1 VCVCVCYLYNNNTKK
16 KMNRCCCPPPLS
28 LQLQP
33 PHMRVLLAR
42 WPTWYKSFYTHHV
55 PPDKHFSLSLF
66 SFSFLFRYFYFF
78 FTFVYPSPFFRT
90 VMTLCVYSKMH
101 TIKKREFFFLFWND
115 EICKSRRL
123 KGLTLFEVCCVI
135 YTRDVCPHLE
145 GFKKLGGCLFFS
157 YYYIL
162 LIHSS
167 VKRRRHEWAIEKKIA
182 ESSSLSEFLNDV
194 TTEGKGEW

>member
-1 VCVCVCYLYNNNTKK
+1 MHACVCVSVTCTTTTEKK
-16 KMNRCCCPPPLS
+16 RWTGVVVPPSLS
-28 LQLQP
+28 LQP

-66 SFSFLFRYFYFF
+66 SFSFLFRYFFIFYLRLTLPVFPYSHD
-78 FTFVYPSPFFRT
+78 FVCILKCT
-90 VMTLCVYSKMH
+90 QSK
-101 TIKKREFFFLFWND
+101 RGNFFFLFWND

-145 GFKKLGGCLFFS
+145 GFKKLGGCLFFFFF
-157 YYYIL
+157 
-162 LIHSS
+162 
-167 VKRRRHEWAIEKKIA
+167 KIII
-182 ESSSLSEFLNDV
+182 FY
-194 TTEGKGEW
+194 